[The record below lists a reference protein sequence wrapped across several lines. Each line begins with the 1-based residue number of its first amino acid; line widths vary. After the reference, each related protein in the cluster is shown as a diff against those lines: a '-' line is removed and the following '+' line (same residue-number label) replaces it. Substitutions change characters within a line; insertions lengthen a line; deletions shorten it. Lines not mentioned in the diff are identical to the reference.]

1 MTVMHDKIHKYY
13 CLSLASLLLLFVGVG
28 GCTDDFDA
36 INTDNT
42 KLGSVSATEFPYMF
56 ANALMT
62 TTLAPNDFEIGEGT
76 VAGVYSQFYSQAAMS
91 FPTDRYVIKQ
101 EWMPAAWNPV
111 YISAAPQLKTIIEKT
126 DEKLAENAIAKVW
139 WVWMFHRVTDYF
151 GPVPYFDAANG
162 KDAVAFTPQD
172 SIYYDFFKK
181 LDGASKVL
189 KGAGNAT
196 PYDKFD
202 LVYNTKGNQ
211 SPAAWAK
218 FANTLRLRLALRIS
232 KVNPAL
238 AKQEAEAAVAAG
250 VMTAITDDAYM
261 PKSSTVYNERNG
273 LSQIV
278 AWDELRMSSSM
289 ESIMKGYDDPR
300 MPIYFQPAT
309 FTGKFDG
316 VRNGLLVVEKQMDIN
331 SRKFNSNL
339 GSRWATNV
347 GNGNFTANF
356 ATPQNIMH
364 AAEAYFLRAEGALN
378 GWNMGDNAQ
387 NLYETGIKMSM
398 AQWGITDQAAIAKYI
413 SNPAIPI
420 APQDGQNSPPVNNYP
435 AKWAASADM
444 NRKQVAQQKW
454 LALFPDSME
463 GWAEVRRSGLP
474 ELYTIVH
481 SENPDL
487 PEGKRIRRIPFLDTE
502 KQTNTDAVAKAV
514 KLLNGPDN
522 AATPLWW
529 DKN

>member
-1 MTVMHDKIHKYY
+1 MHFKIKKYY
-13 CLSLASLLLLFVGVG
+13 SLSIAAMLGLVIALSS
-28 GCTDDFDA
+28 CTDDFVEL
-36 INTDNT
+36 NTDNT

-56 ANALMT
+56 ATALMT

-76 VAGVYSQFYSQAAMS
+76 VAGVYSQFYAQAAMS

-101 EWMPAAWNPV
+101 EWMPAVWNPV

-126 DEKLAENAIAKVW
+126 DEKLPENAIAKVW

-151 GPVPYFDAANG
+151 GPTPYFEAANG

-181 LDGASKVL
+181 LDAASTVL
-189 KGAGNAT
+189 KAAGSAT

-202 LVYNTKGNQ
+202 LVYSAKGNQ

-232 KVNPAL
+232 KVNPTL
-238 AKQEAEAAVAAG
+238 AKQQAEAAVAAG
-250 VMTAITDDAYM
+250 VMTATTDDAYM
-261 PKSSTVYNERNG
+261 PKSSSVYAERNG

-289 ESIMKGYDDPR
+289 ESMLKGYDDPR

-339 GSRWATNV
+339 GSRWANNV
-347 GNGNFTANF
+347 GNGAFTANF
-356 ATPQNIMH
+356 AVPQNIMH

-378 GWNMGDNAQ
+378 GWNMGSDAQ
-387 NLYETGIKMSM
+387 TLYETGIKMSM
-398 AQWGITDQAAIAKYI
+398 AQWGITDQAVIAKYI
-413 SNPAIPI
+413 SNPAVPI
-420 APQDGQNSPPVNNYP
+420 APLDGQDSPPVNNYP
-435 AKWAASADM
+435 VKWSATADM
-444 NRKQVAQQKW
+444 QRKQVAQQKW
-454 LALFPDSME
+454 LGLFPDGME

-474 ELYTIVH
+474 QLYPIVH
-481 SENPDL
+481 SENADL
-487 PEGKRIRRIPFLDTE
+487 PAGKFIRRMPFLETE
-502 KQTNTDAVAKAV
+502 KQTNSAAVANAV
-514 KLLNGPDN
+514 KMLGGADN

>member
-1 MTVMHDKIHKYY
+1 MHFKIKKYY
-13 CLSLASLLLLFVGVG
+13 SLSIAAMLGMVIALSS
-28 GCTDDFDA
+28 CTDDFVEL
-36 INTDNT
+36 NTDNT

-56 ANALMT
+56 ATALMT

-101 EWMPAAWNPV
+101 EWMPAVWNPV

-126 DEKLAENAIAKVW
+126 DEKLPENAIAKVW

-151 GPVPYFDAANG
+151 GPTPYFEAANG

-181 LDGASKVL
+181 LDAASTVL
-189 KGAGNAT
+189 KAAGSAT

-202 LVYNTKGNQ
+202 LVYSAKGNQ

-232 KVNPAL
+232 KVNPTL
-238 AKQEAEAAVAAG
+238 AKQQAEAAVAAG
-250 VMTAITDDAYM
+250 VMTATTDDAYM
-261 PKSSTVYNERNG
+261 PKSSSVYAERNG

-289 ESIMKGYDDPR
+289 ESMLKGYDDPR

-339 GSRWATNV
+339 GSRWASNV
-347 GNGNFTANF
+347 GNGAFTANF
-356 ATPQNIMH
+356 AVPQNIMH

-378 GWNMGDNAQ
+378 GWNMGSDAQ
-387 NLYETGIKMSM
+387 TLYETGIKMSM
-398 AQWGITDQAAIAKYI
+398 AQWGITDQAVIAKYI
-413 SNPAIPI
+413 SNPAVPI
-420 APQDGQNSPPVNNYP
+420 APLDGQDSPPVNNYP
-435 AKWAASADM
+435 VKWSATADM
-444 NRKQVAQQKW
+444 QRKQVAQQKW
-454 LALFPDSME
+454 LGLFPDGME

-474 ELYTIVH
+474 QLYPIVH
-481 SENPDL
+481 SENADL
-487 PEGKRIRRIPFLDTE
+487 PAGKFIRRMPFLETE
-502 KQTNTDAVAKAV
+502 KQTNSAAVANAV
-514 KLLNGPDN
+514 KMLGGADN

>member
-1 MTVMHDKIHKYY
+1 MRIKIKKYFS
-13 CLSLASLLLLFVGVG
+13 LSIGAMLLIGLGLSS
-28 GCTDDFDA
+28 CTDNFEA
-36 INTDNT
+36 MNTDAT
-42 KLGSVSATEFPYMF
+42 KLASVSATEFPYMF

-76 VAGVYSQFYSQAAMS
+76 VAGVYSQFYAQAAMS

-126 DEKLAENAIAKVW
+126 DEKLSENAIAKVW

-151 GPVPYFDAANG
+151 GPTPYFEAANG

-181 LDGASKVL
+181 LDAASTVL
-189 KGAGNAT
+189 KNAGAAT

-202 LVYNTKGNQ
+202 LVYSAKGNQ

-232 KVNPAL
+232 KVNPTL
-238 AKQEAEAAVAAG
+238 AKQQAEAAVAAG

-261 PKSSTVYNERNG
+261 PKSSAVYNERNG

-289 ESIMKGYDDPR
+289 ESMMKGYDDPR

-331 SRKFNSNL
+331 SRKYNSNL

-347 GNGNFTANF
+347 GNGAFTANF
-356 ATPQNIMH
+356 GVPQNIIH

-398 AQWGITDQAAIAKYI
+398 AQWGITDQTVVAKYI
-413 SNPAIPI
+413 ANTAVPIP
-420 APQDGQNSPPVNNYP
+420 PLDGQNSPAVNNYP
-435 AKWAASADM
+435 VKFSTVADM
-444 NRKQVAQQKW
+444 QRKQVAQQKW
-454 LALFPDSME
+454 LALFPDGME
-463 GWAEVRRSGLP
+463 GWADIRRSGLP

-481 SENPDL
+481 SENADL
-487 PEGKRIRRIPFLDTE
+487 PEGKKIRRIPFLDTE
-502 KQTNTDAVAKAV
+502 KQTNTAAVTAAV
-514 KLLNGPDN
+514 KMLGGPDN

>member
-1 MTVMHDKIHKYY
+1 MMVMRIKIKKYFS
-13 CLSLASLLLLFVGVG
+13 LSAAALLIGLGLNS
-28 GCTDDFDA
+28 CTDDFEA
-36 INTDNT
+36 MNTDAT
-42 KLGSVSATEFPYMF
+42 KLASVGPSEFPFMF

-76 VAGVYSQFYSQAAMS
+76 VAGVYSQFYAQAAMS

-111 YISAAPQLKTIIEKT
+111 YISAAPQLKTIMAKT
-126 DEKLAENAIAKVW
+126 DEKLPENAIAKVW

-151 GPVPYFDAANG
+151 GPTPYFEAANG

-181 LDGASKVL
+181 LDAASTVL
-189 KGAGNAT
+189 KSAGAAT

-202 LVYNTKGNQ
+202 LVYSGKGNQ

-232 KVNPAL
+232 KVNPTL
-238 AKQEAEAAVAAG
+238 AKQQAEAAVAAG
-250 VMTAITDDAYM
+250 VMTSTADDAYM
-261 PKSSTVYNERNG
+261 PKSSSVYAERNG

-289 ESIMKGYDDPR
+289 ESMLKGYDDPR

-309 FTGKFDG
+309 FTGTYDG

-347 GNGNFTANF
+347 GNGSFAANF
-356 ATPQNIMH
+356 ATPQNILH

-398 AQWGITDQAAIAKYI
+398 AQWGITDQAVISKYI
-413 SNPAIPI
+413 ANTATPI
-420 APQDGQNSPPVNNYP
+420 APLDGQNSPPVNNYP
-435 AKWAASADM
+435 VKFAAAADM
-444 NRKQVAQQKW
+444 QRKQVAQQKW
-454 LALFPDSME
+454 LALFPDGME
-463 GWAEVRRSGLP
+463 GWADIRRSGLP

-481 SENPDL
+481 SENADL

-502 KQTNTDAVAKAV
+502 KQTNSDAVAKAV
-514 KLLNGPDN
+514 KMLGGADN

>member
-1 MTVMHDKIHKYY
+1 MHFPIKKYSK
-13 CLSLASLLLLFVGVG
+13 LPLAFLLLLTGLLS
-28 GCTDDFDA
+28 GCTDDFDT

-42 KLGSVSATEFPYMF
+42 KLGSVGAAEYPYMF
-56 ANALMT
+56 ANALMVS
-62 TTLAPNDFEIGEGT
+62 TLGPSDFEIGEGT

-111 YISAAPQLKTIIEKT
+111 YISSAPQLKTIIENT
-126 DEKLAENAIAKVW
+126 DEKLPENAIAKVW

-151 GPVPYFDAANG
+151 GPVPYFQAANG
-162 KDAVAFTPQD
+162 GDAVAYTPQD

-181 LDGASKVL
+181 LESASTTL
-189 KGAGNAT
+189 KSAGDAT

-202 LVYNTKGNQ
+202 LIYNAKGKQ
-211 SPAAWAK
+211 SPQYWAK

-232 KVNPAL
+232 KANPTL
-238 AKQEAEAAVAAG
+238 AKQQAEAAVAAG
-250 VMTAITDDAYM
+250 VMTSTADDAYM
-261 PKSSTVYNERNG
+261 PKTTAVYSERNG

-278 AWDELRMSSSM
+278 AWDELRMSSTM
-289 ESIMKGYDDPR
+289 ESILKGYDDPR
-300 MPIYFQPAT
+300 MPIYFQPAS
-309 FTGKFDG
+309 FTGKYDG

-339 GSRWATNV
+339 GSRWAVNV
-347 GNGNFTANF
+347 GSGSFTAVFN
-356 ATPQNIMH
+356 TPQNILH

-378 GWNMGDNAQ
+378 GWNMGGDAQ
-387 NLYETGIKMSM
+387 SLYETGIKMSM
-398 AQWGITDQAAIAKYI
+398 AQWGVTDQAVITKYI
-413 SNPAIPI
+413 ANPATPI
-420 APQDGQNSPPVNNYP
+420 APEDGQNSPPVNNYP
-435 AKWAASADM
+435 IKWAASADM

-454 LALFPDSME
+454 LALFPDGME

-474 ELYTIVH
+474 ELYPIVH
-481 SENPDL
+481 SENTDL
-487 PEGKRIRRIPFLDTE
+487 PAGKFIRRIPFLDTE
-502 KQTNTDAVAKAV
+502 KQTNAAEVAKAV
-514 KLLNGPDN
+514 KMLNGPDN